1 MAWTLQSKNTSDFT
15 LPDKNTGAWS
25 NPSKN
30 TSDFSL
36 QDKNSSSW
44 NTGIGYLLQQIAAYI
59 LQENGGKIVLEEST
73 AHIEHLS
80 WTPQPKSA

>member
-25 NPSKN
+25 
-30 TSDFSL
+30 
-36 QDKNSSSW
+36 
-44 NTGIGYLLQQIAAYI
+44 TGIGYLLQQIAAYI